1 MEHFPL
7 LVASVDRG
15 VISHSKIE
23 RETRGGGHSHISD
36 EDARRKIQINPQG
49 RQGRVRLKLK
59 LAPKGDFCVVRVR
72 AFFCKFL

>member
-23 RETRGGGHSHISD
+23 RVTRGGGGTPI
-36 EDARRKIQINPQG
+36 
-49 RQGRVRLKLK
+49 
-59 LAPKGDFCVVRVR
+59 
-72 AFFCKFL
+72 